1 MAVFRDNQL
10 SMDGDK
16 KMADKKGDLG
26 ELLVEDMDDD
36 DDDDDDGCIEDD
48 ISEKAQAMVV
58 AVGEVPRHTPKT
70 KKIFWPTIEGEY
82 LKTEKV

>member
-26 ELLVEDMDDD
+26 ELLTGEEDDSDDD
-36 DDDDDDGCIEDD
+36 SGDIEDD
-48 ISEKAQAMVV
+48 ISEKAQALVV

-70 KKIFWPTIEGEY
+70 KRIF
-82 LKTEKV
+82 

>member
-26 ELLVEDMDDD
+26 ELLTGEEDDSDDD
-36 DDDDDDGCIEDD
+36 SGDIEDD
-48 ISEKAQAMVV
+48 ISEKAQALVV
-58 AVGEVPRHTPKT
+58 AVGEVPRRTPKT
-70 KKIFWPTIEGEY
+70 KKIF
-82 LKTEKV
+82 

>member
-26 ELLVEDMDDD
+26 ELLVGDMDDD
-36 DDDDDDGCIEDD
+36 DDDDDDDDGEVEDD

-58 AVGEVPRHTPKT
+58 AVNEAPRNTPKT
-70 KKIFWPTIEGEY
+70 KKIF
-82 LKTEKV
+82 